1 LSNVYID
8 ALQAL
13 RVFCQFV
20 GWHQKA

>member
-8 ALQAL
+8 TLQAL
-13 RVFCQFV
+13 RVFCQFA